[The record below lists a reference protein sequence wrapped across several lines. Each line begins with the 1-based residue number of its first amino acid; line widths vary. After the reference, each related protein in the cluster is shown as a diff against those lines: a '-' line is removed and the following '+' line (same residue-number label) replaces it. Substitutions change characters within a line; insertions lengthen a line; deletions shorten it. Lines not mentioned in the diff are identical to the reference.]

1 VVEVVAARAGPVAAA
16 AGAAAAGAAGV
27 DPDVLPVPSARNPFI
42 LFAPVI
48 LLLTI
53 SFTIKTGVG
62 MFELGTSL
70 VNVHLNFTFPED
82 AAGVPEG
89 TGVSTRFL
97 ISGKTCDRAA
107 FAALSL
113 AAPALAVPL
122 YVTIYS

>member
-1 VVEVVAARAGPVAAA
+1 VVVVEVVAARAGPVAAA
-16 AGAAAAGAAGV
+16 GTAGV
-27 DPDVLPVPSARNPFI
+27 GTNALPVPSATNPPM

-53 SFTIKTGVG
+53 SFTIKTCVGV
-62 MFELGTSL
+62 FELGTFL

-89 TGVSTRFL
+89 TGVSTRFFM
-97 ISGKTCDRAA
+97 SREACDRAA
-107 FAALSL
+107 FVALSL
-113 AAPALAVPL
+113 TAPALAVPL